1 MVLLTKT
8 AIRLG
13 ETTLTSVVDTDNNN
27 SSSINLNVV
36 DGLSSAFTFAQ
47 FHGTDS
53 SLELLK
59 PDGTSK
65 GSLIANVDA
74 STVHTDLVRVSDHL
88 QLTDTAF
95 IQFSGTV
102 AGSITNANNLGVKI
116 EEVAFN
122 GKELSTDDLVLTGT
136 NSLALKSDKL
146 VIGSASG
153 VGGQIISE
161 ANKITIDPSPIGTQG
176 ELVINGDLTVRG
188 TQTSINSNTIEL
200 GDSTLEL
207 TGSAVTPS
215 GLHIKIGSTERKIV
229 WEETSST
236 WKLVDNNNNLL
247 NLTAGVFHGE
257 ADRVSTLSNFT
268 TSDLAEG
275 SANLYYTDVRVN
287 SAFDIR
293 LGTKNTNNLVEGAS
307 NLYWT
312 ETRFTNSFNSK
323 NTDALTEGSTNLYY
337 TDARFNTAFGATDTD
352 SLAEGSTNVYYT
364 DARFN
369 TAFGATDTDSLA
381 EGSTNVYYTDSRVNT
396 AFDIRLE
403 TKNTDNVAEGSTNL
417 YYTDARFNT
426 AFGATDTDALAEGS
440 VNLYHTEARVHSSMS
455 SGSGITVSAGEVSL
469 GNHLKKKVVGS
480 NVVDTE
486 SLLSLLTGIL
496 TPFSNTSAGG
506 AVTLYVSAGNSTY
519 TTMSMG
525 IYHAVLINGVLN
537 VVSQLEVSDPSGKVL
552 LSVDEKNELTTT
564 NNGTVDAHLSIR
576 AVLQFDNQS
585 HLF

>member
-136 NSLALKSDKL
+136 NSLALKSNTL

-236 WKLVDNNNNLL
+236 WKLVDNNNNQL
-247 NLTAGVFHGE
+247 NLTAGVFHGP

-323 NTDALTEGSTNLYY
+323 NTDALT
-337 TDARFNTAFGATDTD
+337 
-352 SLAEGSTNVYYT
+352 
-364 DARFN
+364 
-369 TAFGATDTDSLA
+369 
-381 EGSTNVYYTDSRVNT
+381 
-396 AFDIRLE
+396 
-403 TKNTDNVAEGSTNL
+403 EGSTNL

>member
-364 DARFN
+364 D
-369 TAFGATDTDSLA
+369 
-381 EGSTNVYYTDSRVNT
+381 SRVNT

-552 LSVDEKNELTTT
+552 LSVDENNDLTTT
-564 NNGTVDAHLSIR
+564 NKGTVDAHLSIR